1 MEVEV
6 HIMCFLASIDL
17 IVQRLVLPHSSGIS
31 LFLSTIVGVDNHII
45 HNGLAPNGSS
55 TTGNIVVS
63 IAVTTMVGFGLF
75 GVGHIDV
82 LAVLRVEEHTV
93 EVIISLPFRR
103 ISIGNSNLSVGIIA
117 HSQQREKENRQSF
130 HSEWVVDGE
139 QFTYLLRF
147 VFVAGLYSLLNE

>member
-1 MEVEV
+1 
-6 HIMCFLASIDL
+6 
-17 IVQRLVLPHSSGIS
+17 
-31 LFLSTIVGVDNHII
+31 
-45 HNGLAPNGSS
+45 
-55 TTGNIVVS
+55 
-63 IAVTTMVGFGLF
+63 MVGFGLF

-93 EVIISLPFRR
+93 EIIISLPFRR
-103 ISIGNSNLSVGIIA
+103 ISIGNCDLSAGIIA
-117 HSQQREKENRQSF
+117 HSQQTEKENRQSF